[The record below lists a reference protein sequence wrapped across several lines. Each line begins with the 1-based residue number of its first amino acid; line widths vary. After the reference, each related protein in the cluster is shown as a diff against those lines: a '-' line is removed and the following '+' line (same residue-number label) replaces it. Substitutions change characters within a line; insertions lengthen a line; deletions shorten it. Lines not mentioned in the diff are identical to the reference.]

1 MDHRRRIIE
10 LVVLG
15 LWLAIG
21 AVIFYGKKDAVPDKI
36 LPQYPKSE
44 AGKDYEVSKITVL
57 RGDSFDVTLKD
68 GNDSRIL
75 AKLPVMAVENSKGKV
90 IDVLN
95 HSTKPRVVLRDK
107 QSDGRWMIDLFFE
120 QDGKEINLSDWLAS
134 NKLVYK

>member
-1 MDHRRRIIE
+1 MDHRRIIE

-15 LWLAIG
+15 LWLSIG
-21 AVIFYGKKDAVPDKI
+21 TVIFYGKKDAVPEKI
-36 LPQYPKSE
+36 LPQYPVSE
-44 AGKDYEVSKITVL
+44 IGKNYEVIKITVV

-120 QDGKEINLSDWLAS
+120 QDGKEINLSDWLVS